1 MERTN
6 KRYRVTLTRTQI
18 NNIYNVTT
26 DREKQKRIMSILAY
40 MTKYTDMET
49 LELNVTRN
57 KLYEM
62 YGVNNWKNH
71 EKISKSYFYKITD
84 LVRENNYFLE
94 KPEKIS
100 EEISEETKEIAVSVE
115 NTNVEETSIKT
126 NNLTNNNTNT
136 YTLYTSSEDVKNNV
150 KAMDL
155 LDEIFK
161 DLKIKSKVIKT
172 MVIAK
177 LQNTV
182 LDCKGAVSY
191 IMKVI
196 TEKMEQYNT
205 MKVNYAKKVAETK
218 YSKAKSGFIGKK
230 SNVVCSGV
238 VATGFNNFKARE
250 YDYEDLERKLLGW
263 N

>member
-18 NNIYNVTT
+18 NNIYNITT

-57 KLYEM
+57 KLYKM

-100 EEISEETKEIAVSVE
+100 EEISEETEEIAVSVE
-115 NTNVEETSIKT
+115 NTNVEEESIKT
-126 NNLTNNNTNT
+126 NEITNNNTNT

-150 KAMDL
+150 KAIDL
-155 LDEIFK
+155 LDEMFK

-177 LQNTV
+177 LQNMV
-182 LDCKGAVSY
+182 LDCKGAVPY

-196 TEKMEQYNT
+196 TEKMEQYNA

-218 YSKAKSGFIGKK
+218 YSKAKNGFIGKK
-230 SNVVCSGV
+230 SNVVYSGV

-250 YDYEDLERKLLGW
+250 YDYDDLERKLLGW